1 MAVEK
6 MSMMNIIG
14 NISYVDN
21 LVKDLIFSGKVNLVN
36 ALSQIE
42 ENSFVFNIKDEN
54 LEKAIDFNYISGFS
68 KDKSFEELLEK
79 GEELKQIFNIKP
91 SLDISND
98 IELRSM
104 SEISNDINE
113 IYDKAKIEYDH
124 LEGLRDELRQ
134 IGNFYSNFS
143 LLKDFAIPIDD
154 LRSLKHFNYSFGI
167 LSKEDKIKLKRNYEN
182 ILATVLHTGSS
193 DDGDVYLT
201 IYPSSLS
208 EEINRVLRSL
218 NWREIQIPEE
228 YKGKTVDIIN
238 SLDSKR
244 QQLLQDINQV
254 ENELEHFKKQS
265 GQSIESLVGL
275 LYINEKIERSKEQMA
290 KSNKFF
296 YLSGWVSVKDKKHID
311 NILGKYDD
319 ILTIYKSQEETP
331 HLKPPTKLRNIP
343 LFRPFESLVKMYGI
357 PAYNELDPTP
367 FLSITYM
374 LLFGAMFGDVGQG
387 AVIFLGGILLSLKMA
402 NKMFGKLLSRL
413 GVSSMIF
420 GVLYGSFFGFENVI
434 PALLI
439 KPFENINTILI
450 SAILN
455 GILLLL
461 ISYIYGMINCYKRKD
476 IEEGVFGKEGLAGFL
491 LYISLLAM
499 GGGYILKKTLIPTW
513 LGIIIVILSILG
525 MIFRQPLTHLIQGK
539 RPLHG
544 EDISGYY
551 IEGSFMIMET
561 LLSILSGTV
570 SFIRVGAF
578 AISHVGLFLAF
589 ETMAHMI
596 GTPVGSA
603 IVLTLGNVLV
613 IALDGLIVFIQGLRL
628 QYYELFSRYYKGDGI
643 EFKPMNIN
651 N

>member
-21 LVKDLIFSGKVNLVN
+21 LVKDLMFSGKVNLVN

-54 LEKAIDFNYISGFS
+54 LEKAIDFNYISGFP
-68 KDKSFEELLEK
+68 KDKNFEELLKK
-79 GEELKQIFNIKP
+79 GEELKGILNIKP
-91 SLDISND
+91 SLNISDSIELKDIS
-98 IELRSM
+98 L
-104 SEISNDINE
+104 ISQDINE
-113 IYDKAKIEYDH
+113 IYSNVKVEYNR
-124 LEGLRDELRQ
+124 LERLRDELRQ

-143 LLKDFAIPIDD
+143 LLKDFTIPIED
-154 LRSLKHFNYSFGI
+154 LRNLKHFNYSFGV
-167 LSKEDKIKLKRNYEN
+167 LSKEDKIKLKKNYDN

-193 DDGDVYLT
+193 DDGDVYLV

-208 EEINRVLRSL
+208 EEINRILRSL
-218 NWREIQIPEE
+218 NWKEIQVPED
-228 YKGKTVDIIN
+228 YKGKTIDIIN
-238 SLDSKR
+238 SLDVKR
-244 QQLLQDINQV
+244 QQLLLDINKT
-254 ENELEHFKKQS
+254 ETDLEYLKKQS
-265 GQSIESLVGL
+265 GQSIDSLVDL

-311 NILGKYDD
+311 GILSKYDD
-319 ILTIYKSQEETP
+319 MLIIYKSQEETSN
-331 HLKPPTKLRNIP
+331 LKPPTKLRNIG

-367 FLSITYM
+367 FLSISYM

-387 AVIFLGGILLSLKMA
+387 AVIFLGGILLSLKMS

-439 KPFENINTILI
+439 KPFDNINTILI

-455 GILLLL
+455 GIILIL

-491 LYISLLAM
+491 LYVSLLAM
-499 GGGYILKKTLIPTW
+499 GGGYILKRTFIPTW
-513 LGIIIVILSILG
+513 LGVIIVVLAILG

-539 RPLHG
+539 RPLHS
-544 EDISGYY
+544 EEVSGYY

-589 ETMAHMI
+589 ETMADMI
-596 GTPVGSA
+596 GTPVGAA

-628 QYYELFSRYYKGDGI
+628 QYYELFSRYYKGDGV

>member
-21 LVKDLIFSGKVNLVN
+21 LVKDLMFSGKVNLVN

-42 ENSFVFNIKDEN
+42 ENSFVFNIKDKN
-54 LEKAIDFNYISGFS
+54 LEKAIDFNFISGFP
-68 KDKSFEELLEK
+68 KDKSFEELLKK
-79 GEELKQIFNIKP
+79 GEEVKQILGIKT
-91 SLDISND
+91 SLNMSDSIELKDMDQISKDIND
-98 IELRSM
+98 IYG
-104 SEISNDINE
+104 DI
-113 IYDKAKIEYDH
+113 KGEYDH

-134 IGNFYSNFS
+134 IASFYSNFS
-143 LLKDFAIPIDD
+143 LLKDFTIPIDD
-154 LRSLKHFNYSFGI
+154 LRNLKHFNYSFGV
-167 LSKEDKIKLKRNYEN
+167 LSNEDKIKLKKNYDN

-193 DDGDVYLT
+193 EDGDVYLV
-201 IYPSSLS
+201 IYPSSLN
-208 EEINRVLRSL
+208 EEINRILRSL
-218 NWREIQIPEE
+218 NWKEIQIPED
-228 YKGKTVDIIN
+228 YTGKTIDIIN
-238 SLDSKR
+238 SLDIKR
-244 QQLLQDINQV
+244 QELLEEINKIEDQL
-254 ENELEHFKKQS
+254 EYFKKQS
-265 GQSIESLVGL
+265 GQKIESLVDL
-275 LYINEKIERSKEQMA
+275 LHINEKIEKSKEQMA

-319 ILTIYKSQEETP
+319 ILTIYKSQEETQN
-331 HLKPPTKLRNIP
+331 LKPPTKLRNIS
-343 LFRPFESLVKMYGI
+343 LFRPFEALVKMYGI

-367 FLSITYM
+367 FLSISYM

-387 AVIFLGGILLSLKMA
+387 AVIFLGGILLSLKMS

-439 KPFENINTILI
+439 KPFDNINTILI
-450 SAILN
+450 AAILN
-455 GILLLL
+455 GIVLLL

-476 IEEGVFGKEGLAGFL
+476 LEEGVFGKEGAAGFL
-491 LYISLLAM
+491 LYVSLLLM
-499 GGGYILKKTLIPTW
+499 GGGIILKKTIIPNW
-513 LGIIIVILSILG
+513 LGISIAILSILG
-525 MIFRQPLTHLIQGK
+525 MVFRQPLTHLIQGK

-544 EDISGYY
+544 DDVSGYY

-561 LLSILSGTV
+561 LLSILSGTL

-603 IVLTLGNVLV
+603 IVLTFGNILV

-628 QYYELFSRYYKGDGI
+628 QYYELFSRYYKGDGV